1 MDIKVGTSSWYFED
15 DENLI
20 YPETIKPREKLE
32 YYSKEFDLVEVN
44 TTFYHFPRK
53 TTIEK
58 WLDETGESFKFII
71 KLNRYFTHKKKL
83 IMDEE
88 SIEKLEGFLKLI
100 EGLENKLA
108 GLLIQL
114 PPSFKI
120 NLGVLKGFLEK
131 VNSFS
136 KIDVKVFL
144 EIRNDSWLTE
154 DFFDLLKK
162 EKANLVYND
171 SGTNWPQVLK
181 LTGDT
186 LYLRLHGREK
196 LYYSSYSREELEE
209 ILNKIKEID
218 NDAYIFM
225 NNTANISG
233 IKNALLLK
241 EMIK

>member
-20 YPETIKPREKLE
+20 YPENIKPREKLE

-100 EGLENKLA
+100 EGLGDKLV

-136 KIDVKVFL
+136 KIDVKTFL
-144 EIRNDSWLTE
+144 EIRNDSWLTD
-154 DFFDLLKK
+154 DFYTLLK
-162 EKANLVYND
+162 EQNINLVYND